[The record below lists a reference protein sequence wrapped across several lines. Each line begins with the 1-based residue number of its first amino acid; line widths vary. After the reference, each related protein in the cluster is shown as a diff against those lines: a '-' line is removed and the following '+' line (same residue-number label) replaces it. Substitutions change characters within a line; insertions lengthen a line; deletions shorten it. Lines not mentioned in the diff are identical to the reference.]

1 MRILLTGATGYV
13 GSALA
18 PFLAA
23 RGHELRSVSR
33 GAAGDHDWS
42 DASLAAGVE
51 WCEAV
56 VHLAG
61 ANLFD
66 GRWNSAY
73 KQLLRTS
80 RVETTRQLAEL
91 CAQHAPR
98 TLVCASGVGYY
109 GPSEALGLTED
120 SPPGEDFL
128 ARLCGDWEAAQA
140 PAQAAD
146 VRCATMRMG
155 VVLSSGGGALQKML
169 LPFRLGLG
177 GRLGSGRQWFPWIH
191 LDDSVALYAHIL
203 EHDELSGVF
212 NLAAPAPVTN
222 AELTRTLARV
232 LRRPALLPVPSFALR
247 LALGEAADVLLTGQH
262 VLPARA
268 LASGYEFEH
277 AELELALR
285 ASLG

>member
-1 MRILLTGATGYV
+1 MRVLLTGATGYV
-13 GSALA
+13 GSGLA
-18 PFLAA
+18 PAVAA

-61 ANLFD
+61 ANVFD

-73 KQLLRTS
+73 KELLHTS
-80 RVETTRQLAEL
+80 RVDTTRRLAEL
-91 CAQHAPR
+91 CARHAPR
-98 TLVCASGVGYY
+98 TLLCASGVGYY
-109 GPSEALGLTED
+109 GPSEAPGLTED
-120 SPPGEDFL
+120 SPAGEDFL
-128 ARLCGDWEAAQA
+128 ARLCVDWEAAQA

-146 VRCATMRMG
+146 VRCATMRIG
-155 VVLSSGGGALQKML
+155 VVLSSGGGALKKML

-191 LDDSVALYAHIL
+191 LDDALALCAHIL
-203 EHDELSGVF
+203 EHDELSGAF
-212 NLAAPAPVTN
+212 NLTAPAPVTN
-222 AELTRTLARV
+222 AEFTRTLARV
-232 LRRPALLPVPSFALR
+232 LRRPALFPVPRFALR
-247 LALGEAADVLLTGQH
+247 LVLGEVADVLLTGQQA
-262 VLPARA
+262 LPAHA

-277 AELELALR
+277 VELELALR